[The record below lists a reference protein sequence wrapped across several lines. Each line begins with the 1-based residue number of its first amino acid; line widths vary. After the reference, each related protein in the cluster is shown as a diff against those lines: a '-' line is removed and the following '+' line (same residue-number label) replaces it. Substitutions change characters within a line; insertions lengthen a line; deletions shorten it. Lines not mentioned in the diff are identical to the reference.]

1 MGLRDFLLQSVS
13 FLNRKDVTLQLGKIY
28 LYSRLLVELM
38 FQNLARLL
46 SSSYENASA
55 ENQRNCELRFPRKL
69 YFIKEEQ
76 TNKQTPFTLYDT
88 DWQTH
93 KSLSFTHYIANHTST
108 QSQNTRTR
116 THTLKGLSLFL
127 YKHVLKH
134 RHTQTRTHIHIRIF
148 KHTHIETLSPSQ
160 TQIQDT
166 QKQTYN
172 AFIFNRILWEPHK
185 VLDEFAFRQI

>member
-1 MGLRDFLLQSVS
+1 
-13 FLNRKDVTLQLGKIY
+13 
-28 LYSRLLVELM
+28 
-38 FQNLARLL
+38 
-46 SSSYENASA
+46 
-55 ENQRNCELRFPRKL
+55 LRFPRKL

-76 TNKQTPFTLYDT
+76 TNKQTPFTLSDT

-93 KSLSFTHYIANHTST
+93 KSLSFTHFIANHTST
-108 QSQNTRTR
+108 QSQNTLTR
-116 THTLKGLSLFL
+116 THTLKGPLSVSIWTRAQTHTR
-127 YKHVLKH
+127 KHTLTLKH
-134 RHTQTRTHIHIRIF
+134 THTQTRTHIHIRIF